1 MFDAH
6 ALGPRGAV
14 HAADRAPD
22 AAFRRP
28 PASFWGMIRHMLRLC
43 AFAMAAVALGGCAAQ
58 PPADATAGDK
68 ASIEAALRQWPK
80 DFNARNADGVC
91 GLFTDDVTLAYPGGE
106 DSGRGEF
113 CRRMQTLFDDPA
125 KRYRYAQPDIREVL
139 VDGDLATVKLF
150 WTLTVT
156 DAAGKVLDTGVEDG
170 LDVFV
175 RQPDGRWKIHVSH
188 AFTK

>member
-1 MFDAH
+1 LGASSDADEC
-6 ALGPRGAV
+6 AL
-14 HAADRAPD
+14 D
-22 AAFRRP
+22 ARFGRP
-28 PASFWGMIRHMLRLC
+28 PASFWRMIRHMLRLC

-58 PPADATAGDK
+58 RPTADAAGDK
-68 ASIEAALRQWPK
+68 ASIESALRRWPK
-80 DFNARNADGVC
+80 DFNAKNADGVC
-91 GLFTDDVTLAYPGGE
+91 GLFADDVTLAYPGGE
-106 DSGRGEF
+106 DRGRGEF

-125 KRYRYAQPDIREVL
+125 KRYRYEQPDIREVL